1 MKTPTKY
8 SELSPLEAIRRDLDL
23 IFDDISPFSK
33 MRRGNGGNG
42 MQLWTPD
49 TDMSETDD
57 AYMLSVD
64 LPGISKDDVE
74 VSFSDNRLTISGERK
89 EETKEE
95 EEDFL
100 RQERYVGKFSRTFTL
115 PTEVKEEEIKAS
127 FEDGVLTVNIPKS
140 EVKKPKQISIE

>member
-1 MKTPTKY
+1 MKTPTIY

-33 MRRGNGGNG
+33 MRRGNGGSG
-42 MQLWTPD
+42 MQLWAPD
-49 TDMSETDD
+49 ADMSETDD

-64 LPGISKDDVE
+64 LPGISRDDVE
-74 VSFSDNRLTISGERK
+74 VSYSDNRLTVSGQRK

-95 EEDFL
+95 EEDFI

-115 PTEVKEEEIKAS
+115 PTEVKEDQIKAS
-127 FEDGVLTVNIPKS
+127 FKDGVLTVNVPKS